1 MIDQVNGIPLFCVS
15 LCSWGDSGDW
25 EVFPAEELN
34 LILED
39 VVGTISRRGWKVV
52 ASSESVVL
60 AESGELKITLFP
72 SGRIIIEHVRP
83 DDRAVALDIARD
95 MLSRR

>member
-1 MIDQVNGIPLFCVS
+1 MIDRVNGIPLFCVS
-15 LCSWGDSGDW
+15 LCSWGDFGDW

-39 VVGTISRRGWKVV
+39 VVSTISRRGWKVI
-52 ASSESVVL
+52 ASNESVVL
-60 AESGELKITLFP
+60 AESGERKITLFP

-83 DDRAVALDIARD
+83 DNRDAALDIVRD
-95 MLSRR
+95 VLSRR